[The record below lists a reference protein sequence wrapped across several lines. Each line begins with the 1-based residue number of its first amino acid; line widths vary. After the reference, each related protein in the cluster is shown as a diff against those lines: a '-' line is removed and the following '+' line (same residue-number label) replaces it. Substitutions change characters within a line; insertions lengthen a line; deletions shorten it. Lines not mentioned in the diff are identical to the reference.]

1 MNLESHL
8 VSLGPDMT
16 NIQNTTLLDPKA
28 GDPNGYVTKD
38 GMWAAVPWTGKK
50 FVIIHNGQQ
59 VHTANNY
66 TTAKSYIQKQVKASK
81 KTTSSLEKF
90 L

>member
-1 MNLESHL
+1 M
-8 VSLGPDMT
+8 
-16 NIQNTTLLDPKA
+16 NIQNEGLLNPKP

-38 GMWAAVPWTGKK
+38 GMWAAVPWGKK

-66 TTAKSYIQKQVKASK
+66 SSARSYIQKQIKVAK
-81 KTTSSLEKF
+81 KNASSLEKF
-90 L
+90 F

>member
-1 MNLESHL
+1 MN
-8 VSLGPDMT
+8 T
-16 NIQNTTLLDPKA
+16 QNEGILNPKP

-38 GMWAAVPWTGKK
+38 GMWAAVPWGKK

-59 VHTANNY
+59 VHVVNNY
-66 TTAKSYIQKQVKASK
+66 NAAKMYITKQAKASK
-81 KTTSSLEKF
+81 TKTTTLEKF

>member
-1 MNLESHL
+1 
-8 VSLGPDMT
+8 MT
-16 NIQNTTLLDPKA
+16 EKFQKPFIDRPSVLDPKP

-38 GMWAAVPWTGKK
+38 GMWAAVPYGKK
-50 FVIIHNGQQ
+50 FIILHNGQQ

-66 TTAKSYIQKQVKASK
+66 KSAKSYIQKSAKGASVATLK
-81 KTTSSLEKF
+81 EF

>member
-1 MNLESHL
+1 M
-8 VSLGPDMT
+8 
-16 NIQNTTLLDPKA
+16 NIQNEGILNPKQ

-38 GMWAAVPWTGKK
+38 GMWAAVPFGKK

-66 TTAKSYIQKQVKASK
+66 STAKSYILKQVKASK
-81 KTTSSLEKF
+81 KKTSTVEQF
-90 L
+90 FG